1 MKWFIER
8 ICFAKLSLAA
18 SLVLLR
24 SCQKQRLIYQK
35 QQQQQQQQHHHHH
48 HHYHHHHHHHFFE
61 TLSFEEESINFS
73 TNSIH
78 LLLLFVIEW
87 YHFEVGN
94 FSINFDLRVAIIVK
108 TFAVNKDTSLGFA
121 WIFFCGL
128 VIQQYFFV
136 FHVLPYD
143 QSCPRFGWQPSR
155 SF

>member
-1 MKWFIER
+1 MISTVVSIATISLR
-8 ICFAKLSLAA
+8 SLNLAA

-35 QQQQQQQQHHHHH
+35 QQQQQQHHHHH
-48 HHYHHHHHHHFFE
+48 HHYHHHHHHFFE

>member
-1 MKWFIER
+1 MISTVVSIATISLR
-8 ICFAKLSLAA
+8 SLNLAA

-35 QQQQQQQQHHHHH
+35 QQQQQHHHHH

>member
-1 MKWFIER
+1 MISTVGSIATISLR
-8 ICFAKLSLAA
+8 SLNLAA

-35 QQQQQQQQHHHHH
+35 QQQQHHHHH

-87 YHFEVGN
+87 YHFEVGI
-94 FSINFDLRVAIIVK
+94 FSINFDLRVAIIMK

-121 WIFFCGL
+121 WIFFFCGL
-128 VIQQYFFV
+128 VTERFFV

-143 QSCPRFGWQPSR
+143 QSCPRFGWQPSK

>member
-1 MKWFIER
+1 MISTVVSIATISLR
-8 ICFAKLSLAA
+8 SLNLAA

-35 QQQQQQQQHHHHH
+35 QQQQQQHHHH

-121 WIFFCGL
+121 
-128 VIQQYFFV
+128 
-136 FHVLPYD
+136 
-143 QSCPRFGWQPSR
+143 
-155 SF
+155 

>member
-1 MKWFIER
+1 MISTVVSIATISLR
-8 ICFAKLSLAA
+8 SLNLAA

-35 QQQQQQQQHHHHH
+35 QQQQQHDHHH

-78 LLLLFVIEW
+78 LFLLFVIEW

-108 TFAVNKDTSLGFA
+108 TFAVNKDTSLGLRESFFA
-121 WIFFCGL
+121 DW
-128 VIQQYFFV
+128 
-136 FHVLPYD
+136 
-143 QSCPRFGWQPSR
+143 
-155 SF
+155 

>member
-1 MKWFIER
+1 MISTVVSIATISLR
-8 ICFAKLSLAA
+8 SLSLAA

-35 QQQQQQQQHHHHH
+35 QQ
-48 HHYHHHHHHHFFE
+48 HHHHHHHFFE

-94 FSINFDLRVAIIVK
+94 FSINFDLRVPIIVK

-121 WIFFCGL
+121 
-128 VIQQYFFV
+128 
-136 FHVLPYD
+136 
-143 QSCPRFGWQPSR
+143 
-155 SF
+155 